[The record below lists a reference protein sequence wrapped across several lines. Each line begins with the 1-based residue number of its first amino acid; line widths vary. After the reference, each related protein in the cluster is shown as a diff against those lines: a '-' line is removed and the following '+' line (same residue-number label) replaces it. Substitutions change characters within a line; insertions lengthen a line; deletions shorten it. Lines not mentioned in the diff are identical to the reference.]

1 MRPVTA
7 EAFAATVTRLRYLLL
22 ALCIAL
28 VGVAMVPIGN
38 IWPPD
43 PSARI
48 FFAPENPERQA
59 LDEYEAAYAK
69 DDNLAIVLV
78 PDDGDVF
85 SPEHLA
91 LIGEITERA
100 WRLPLVRRVDS
111 LTNFQH
117 TFADADGLVVRDLV
131 EDPATVT
138 PEEAAE
144 AKAIALNR
152 LEVVDRLVSPA
163 ADVSQVSVLFRLPG
177 LKPTEEVP
185 SIVSAARELVADVE
199 ANHPVDIR
207 LTGAIMINNQ
217 FASSG
222 REDSANLL
230 GPMFVV
236 ILVIVGAALRSVF
249 ATVAVLIVISLS
261 AMAGLGAAGWF
272 GFRLNSV
279 TVLAPLYIMTLAV
292 ASAVHV
298 LAACRA
304 RMPETGD
311 RRVWVEKALAEHAPA
326 IAIACVTT
334 AIGFYSLNFSISPP
348 FRQLG
353 NIVGTGV
360 LAAMVLTLFALP
372 CLITLLPMRRQS
384 SAEAEP
390 RLMRAIA
397 EFVIARRRAV
407 LPAMLLVV
415 AGCAAGIATIKLEDD
430 FLRYFDERY
439 AFRQDTDFT
448 EERLTGVNQLNYALP
463 AGAPQGIN
471 DPAYL
476 TEHAAF
482 VSWLREQPEVRHVYS
497 LTDTIRRLT
506 MNMNDDDPSFYRLP
520 ETEEAAAQYLFLYE
534 LSLGYGQDLTD
545 QINVERSAM
554 RATAAINRATTAEM
568 RALTLRAGDWIAEN
582 APMMQAAWTEEH
594 PERAQVTPT
603 GVVHVFNLISYRD
616 VRAMLSG
623 TAIALVLISGIIML
637 SLRSVRVGLVSL
649 VPNLVPAAMAFGL
662 WGYLVGNVT
671 LAIAVVLA
679 ATLGIVVDDTVHFL
693 SKYHAARRK
702 GASPEDAVRH
712 AFLRVGN
719 ALLITTIGLVA
730 GFAVLATSG
739 FAVNGDMAKLTAIT
753 ITVALIA
760 DFLLLPC
767 LLIWLDKRKDA
778 MPLRTA
784 TTSTAMMVTGGL
796 LAIAACMAD
805 TRARAE
811 DPAAKGLAIAEAS
824 DKRDLG
830 WSAYTVEGEMILRD
844 AGGGENRRVF
854 ENLLMEREA
863 RSEGDLSVIVFSR
876 PRDIRGTGLLTHAN
890 IEPTDDDQWLY
901 LPALKRVKRISS
913 SNRTGKFVSS
923 EFSYEDLGSQ
933 EVDDYTYKWLRNEP
947 CPGAETLTC
956 HVVESYPVNKN
967 SGYARRIGW
976 VDNAEYRQ
984 WRVEFYN
991 RGDALEKV
999 LTSHGYQEYAGNYWR
1014 ADRLTME
1021 NVQTGKST
1029 DLLFTNYDFS
1039 AGLDDGDFDPN
1050 RLARMAR

>member
-1 MRPVTA
+1 MRA
-7 EAFAATVTRLRYLLL
+7 LSSEAFAAFVTRFRYPLL
-22 ALCIAL
+22 ALCLLL
-28 VGVAMVPIGN
+28 VGAAMAPIAN

-59 LDEYEAAYAK
+59 LDAYEAAYAK
-69 DDNLAIVLV
+69 DDNLAIVIV
-78 PDDGDVF
+78 PEGGDVF
-85 SPEHLA
+85 APDMLA
-91 LIGEITERA
+91 MIGDITERA

-117 TFADADGLVVRDLV
+117 TYADAEGLVVRDLV
-131 EDPATVT
+131 PDPAGVT
-138 PEEAAE
+138 PAEAAE
-144 AKAIALNR
+144 AKAIALDR
-152 LEVVDRLVSPA
+152 LEVVDRLVNPTG
-163 ADVSQVSVLFRLPG
+163 DVAQVSVLFRLPG
-177 LKPTEEVP
+177 VNPTEEVP
-185 SIVSAARELVADVE
+185 SIVAAARALVAEIEADHAVDV
-199 ANHPVDIR
+199 R

-217 FASSG
+217 FATSG

-230 GPMFVV
+230 GPMFLV
-236 ILVIVGAALRSVF
+236 ILLIVGLALRSVF
-249 ATVAVLIVISLS
+249 ATVSVLIVITLS
-261 AMAGLGAAGWF
+261 ALAGLGAAGWF

-298 LAACRA
+298 LTACRA

-372 CLITLLPMRRQS
+372 GLITLLPLRRQA

-397 EFVIARRRAV
+397 EFVIARRRLV
-407 LPAMLLVV
+407 LPGMLLVV
-415 AGCAAGIATIKLEDD
+415 GACAAGIATIKLEDD

-439 AFRQDTDFT
+439 EFRQDTDFT
-448 EERLTGVNQLNYALP
+448 EQRLTGVNLLNYALP
-463 AGAPQGIN
+463 AGGPQAIN

-476 TEHAAF
+476 DQHAAF

-520 ETEEAAAQYLFLYE
+520 ETEEAASQYLFLYE

-545 QINVERSAM
+545 QINVQRSAM
-554 RATAAINRATTAEM
+554 RATVSVNRATTAEM
-568 RALTLRAGDWIAEN
+568 RDLTLRAGEWVAAN
-582 APMMQAAWTEEH
+582 APLIQAAWEAEH
-594 PERAQVTPT
+594 PDRPQVTPT

-637 SLRSVRVGLVSL
+637 SLRSLRVGLISL

-662 WGYLVGNVT
+662 WGFLVGNVT

-719 ALLITTIGLVA
+719 ALLITTVGLVA
-730 GFAVLATSG
+730 GFAILATSG

-760 DFLLLPC
+760 DFLLLPS
-767 LLIWLDKRKDA
+767 LLIWLDTRKNA
-778 MPLRTA
+778 MSNTAAPTTAAIACLALAGLTLTA
-784 TTSTAMMVTGGL
+784 TDA
-796 LAIAACMAD
+796 LAQD
-805 TRARAE
+805 AE
-811 DPAAKGLAIAEAS
+811 AKGLEIAEAA

-830 WSAYTVEGEMILRD
+830 WGAYSVSGEMILRD

-854 ENLLMEREA
+854 ENLLLEREP
-863 RSEGDLSVIVFSR
+863 RDKGDLSVIVFSR

-933 EVDDYTYKWLRNEP
+933 EVDDYTYKWVRDEP
-947 CPGAETLTC
+947 CPGAADLTC
-956 HVVESYPVNKN
+956 HVVESYPVNSD
-967 SGYARRIGW
+967 SGYSRRVAWTDIG
-976 VDNAEYRQ
+976 EYRQ
-984 WRVEFYN
+984 WKVEFYN
-991 RGDALEKV
+991 RGGALEKI
-999 LTSHGYQEYAGNYWR
+999 LTAEGFQEYDGNYWR
-1014 ADRLTME
+1014 ADKLTME

-1029 DLLFTNYDFS
+1029 DLLFTDYDFS